1 MLEVIFTYI
10 PSYFVVLIAVWWF
23 WHGWNTWTA
32 LKGREQQ
39 GYREY
44 VDKASNEKTPFVLL
58 EEKAE
63 KFENQLTK
71 FIGENGKKNKWRDY
85 FTPELFFIAFLLALA
100 YSSGLFI
107 LNWFLGGDNQF
118 FGVEIITNPFNIPII
133 WQKIVLALLL
143 TTIVIFSF
151 IESWY
156 EVAILVGAV
165 ALAGALAGALALAL
179 DGALAVAVAVAGS
192 GAGALVDTVAGTVV
206 FAGAVAVVVV
216 DTVAGTV
223 VLAGVLLII
232 IFFSYIK
239 KRTLFNALISLY
251 IFLALAVIYWE
262 LSHGRITSH
271 DQILIIFMFL
281 LPLVNAVSDWVSY
294 AATRFIFDKSR
305 KELKTSDEKQWW
317 KIIVKYAGWDI
328 VVAFIMFF
336 VMSGLLFGL
345 FWVLGD
351 ITPDSPFSVSGLW
364 RLIVSENTLKEHL
377 WIWVM
382 VFSTLLPTAMHIV
395 YGIMALFTGFIF
407 YDKKRK
413 KRLIGKLKEINS
425 ENEKGES
432 LVPSL
437 DARLY
442 AFLHIEL
449 RRMFSK
455 WVLIP
460 ISILAVGLLWQVV
473 VGISFVIAH

>member
-10 PSYFVVLIAVWWF
+10 PSYFVILIAVWWF
-23 WHGWNTWTA
+23 WHGWNTWTT
-32 LKGREQQ
+32 LRGKEQQ

-44 VDKASNEKTPFVLL
+44 VKEAHNKETPFDLL
-58 EEKAE
+58 QKKAE
-63 KFENQLTK
+63 KFENQLTE
-71 FIGENGKKNKWRDY
+71 FIEENGEKNKWRNY
-85 FTPELFFIAFLLALA
+85 FTPELFFTAFLLALA
-100 YSSGLFI
+100 YSSSLFI
-107 LNWFLGGDNQF
+107 LNWFLGGSNQL
-118 FGVEIITNPFNIPII
+118 FGIEIINNPFNIPII
-133 WQKIVLALLL
+133 WQKIVLVISL
-143 TTIVIFSF
+143 TVIVIADFNKSMQ
-151 IESWY
+151 WY
-156 EVAILVGAV
+156 WRLAIFALAVSGVV
-165 ALAGALAGALALAL
+165 ALAGALAGALAFAFAVV
-179 DGALAVAVAVAGS
+179 DIVSGAVALA
-192 GAGALVDTVAGTVV
+192 GAGAG
-206 FAGAVAVVVV
+206 AVVVV

-223 VLAGVLLII
+223 VFAGVLLII

-239 KRTLFNALISLY
+239 KRTLFNALTSLY

-262 LSHGRITSH
+262 LSHGRISSH
-271 DQILIIFMFL
+271 DQIFILFVFL

-305 KELKTSDEKQWW
+305 KKLKELKASDKKKWW
-317 KIIVKYAGWDI
+317 KIIIKYIGWDI
-328 VVAFIMFF
+328 GVAFVMFF

-345 FWVLGD
+345 FWVLGE

-364 RLIVSENTLKEHL
+364 HLIVSENTLKEHL

-432 LVPSL
+432 LIPSL
-437 DARLY
+437 NARLY

-473 VGISFVIAH
+473 VGISFVIHNM